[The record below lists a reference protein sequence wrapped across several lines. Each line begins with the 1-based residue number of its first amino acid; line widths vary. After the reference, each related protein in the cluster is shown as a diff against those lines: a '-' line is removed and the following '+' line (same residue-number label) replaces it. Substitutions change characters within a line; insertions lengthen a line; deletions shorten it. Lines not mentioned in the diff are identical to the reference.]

1 MPNEGDHNGGRLR
14 GNWGETSDLL
24 VAPACKRLERYYMRE
39 GQGNQGETKRKP
51 GELGEAIKGGE
62 SGGIG
67 TRGREEGEGDIS
79 KSSTPTARCVSSQRP
94 PTFQDS

>member
-1 MPNEGDHNGGRLR
+1 
-14 GNWGETSDLL
+14 
-24 VAPACKRLERYYMRE
+24 MRE
-39 GQGNQGETKRKP
+39 GQENQGETKRKP
-51 GELGEAIKGGE
+51 RELGEAIKGGE

-67 TRGREEGEGDIS
+67 TRGREEGEGHTCIS